1 MKTWGSVTLTV
12 AEDDA
17 ELVAAS
23 LFDLGTTGVE
33 QLEAPPGTARLR
45 AYFDGDVPSDVVDSL
60 RRSHGDATIQS
71 VEIGAQAD
79 EDWAENWKL
88 HFEAQSVGQRL
99 LLCPPWDSSSSP
111 ERIRIV
117 IEPGMAFGTGQH
129 ATTRGCLELLEEWLV
144 ERRVERAADIG
155 TGSGVLAIALA
166 KLGVPRIFAVDN
178 DEDAL
183 RIAAENAVINDV
195 DTAIRLATT
204 IEPVPADC
212 DLIVANLFAD
222 LLLELAPAF
231 DERMR
236 RDGTIVLSGIL
247 SPDAGRVVDSFA
259 QRGWSVDRRRDE
271 DPWVALRLTRNF
283 P

>member
-1 MKTWGSVTLTV
+1 MKTWGSITLTI
-12 AEDDA
+12 AEADA
-17 ELVAAS
+17 ELVASS

-33 QLEAPPGTARLR
+33 QLDAPPGTARLR
-45 AYFDGDVPSDVVDSL
+45 AYFDGDVPSDLVDSL
-60 RRSHGDATIQS
+60 RRSHGEAAIQA
-71 VEIGAQAD
+71 VEIGSQAD

-88 HFEAQSVGQRL
+88 HFEAQRVGRRL
-99 LLCPPWDSSSSP
+99 LLCPPWDDTSSP
-111 ERIRIV
+111 DRIRIV

-129 ATTRGCLELLEEWLV
+129 ATTRGCLELLEEWLTG
-144 ERRVERAADIG
+144 RRVERAGDIG
-155 TGSGVLAIALA
+155 TGSGVLAIAMA
-166 KLGVPRIFAVDN
+166 KLGVPRIVAVDN

-183 RIAAENAVINDV
+183 RIAAENAVINEV
-195 DTAIRLATT
+195 DSAIRFATT
-204 IEPVPADC
+204 IEPVPVDC

-222 LLLELAPAF
+222 LLVEMASAF

-247 SPDAGRVVDSFA
+247 SPDAQRVVDAFA

-283 P
+283 S

>member
-1 MKTWGSVTLTV
+1 MKTWGSVTLTI
-12 AEDDA
+12 AEADA
-17 ELVAAS
+17 DLVASS

-33 QLEAPPGTARLR
+33 QLDAPPGAARLR
-45 AYFDGDVPSDVVDSL
+45 AYFDGDVPSDLVDSL
-60 RRSHGDATIQS
+60 RRSHGEAVIRAI
-71 VEIGAQAD
+71 EIGSQAD

-88 HFEAQSVGQRL
+88 HFEAQRVGRRL
-99 LLCPPWDSSSSP
+99 LLCPPWDATTNP

-129 ATTRGCLELLEEWLV
+129 ATTRGCLELLEEWLMD
-144 ERRVERAADIG
+144 RRVERAADIG

-166 KLGVPRIFAVDN
+166 KLGVPRIVAVDN

-183 RIAAENAVINDV
+183 RIAAENAVINEV
-195 DTAIRLATT
+195 DTAIRFSTT
-204 IEPVPADC
+204 IDPVPADC

-222 LLLELAPAF
+222 LLVELAPAF

-247 SPDAGRVVDSFA
+247 SPDAERVLDSFA
-259 QRGWSVDRRRDE
+259 NRGWSIDRRRDE
-271 DPWVALRLTRNF
+271 EPWVALRLTRNL